1 MTHPQRQLSWSLAL
15 VALVLLLAP
24 RLAAAQEWKPYS
36 SDECRCSALVP
47 GTPQLRNQPMRT
59 NLGNLDAKMVTLEVP
74 DAFYAIAF
82 VDYPKDKLG
91 KTAPDKLLDGAR
103 DGAVA
108 NVKGKLASEAKV
120 TMNGFPGREL
130 RIEAPGD
137 LVLAARIYM
146 VQERL
151 YQSLV
156 VMPKPREAAADAK
169 KFLDSFKFQ
178 KP

>member
-1 MTHPQRQLSWSLAL
+1 MKHPVRLLIPLAL
-15 VALVLLLAP
+15 LLTAAP

-36 SDECRCSALVP
+36 NDECRCSAQFP
-47 GTPQLRNQPMRT
+47 GTPQQRNQPMRT

-82 VDYPKDKLG
+82 VDYPKDKL
-91 KTAPDKLLDGAR
+91 DKSKATPEDLLNGAR

-108 NVKGKLASEAKV
+108 NVKGQLAKETKI
-120 TMNGFPGREL
+120 TMNGYPGRDL

-137 LVLAARIYM
+137 LLLLARIYM
-146 VQERL
+146 VKERL

-156 VMPKPREAAADAK
+156 VMPKSRESGADAQ
-169 KFLDSFKFQ
+169 KFLDSF
-178 KP
+178 